1 MNKLLNSKNGMTMI
15 EVIISIALLSVVS
28 VPLIISFMNSLNI
41 SRLSKNQIEINA
53 VTRTVK
59 EIVTDGFFNNLP
71 LNDFDSDGDIDLYRD
86 FLCDSSG
93 VPATS
98 GATLYRVTP
107 KIDVP
112 EPDYSD
118 YKFSI
123 TYESANFHNPAY
135 EDVTNVLITIYNI
148 DNKIVNKLK
157 ITVPF

>member
-1 MNKLLNSKNGMTMI
+1 MNRLLKAKNGMTMI

-53 VTRTVK
+53 VTRTIK
-59 EIVTDGFFNNLP
+59 ETVTDGFYNNLP

-98 GATLYRVTP
+98 GAILYRVTP

-112 EPDYSD
+112 DSN
-118 YKFSI
+118 YKFTI
-123 TYESANFHNPAY
+123 LYDSANFHNPAY
-135 EDVTNVLITIYNI
+135 EDVTNVLIKIYNI